1 MAPIDLEHVHFRYPD
16 GFEALRGVDL
26 HIGAGEKVALVGP
39 NGAGKS
45 TLMLQLNGT
54 LRPAHGSVRVAG
66 LAVAKD
72 TIRRVRAEVGLVF
85 QDPDDQLF
93 SPTVFDDVAFG
104 PLHMGLPADEV
115 HRRVERA
122 LAAVGMAAFAH
133 RVPHRMSL
141 GQRKRVALATVL
153 SMDPS
158 ILVFDEPS
166 AGLDPRGRR
175 ELIRLLRSLDQTMLV
190 STHDMRLVAEV
201 FPRTVVMD
209 DGLVVADGPT
219 GDDPGRRGAPRGARA
234 RGPVGRRPSR
244 RSADPVDRRHLE
256 RRQAVRPAEQPRDER
271 RNPPAQEVEPAADA
285 DARDGEQRSAGRRP
299 RRSAA
304 SPRPAGPRRTRAS
317 RARGTCR
324 RAPGRNGAGTRARA
338 PWGRDGAPSGRA
350 ARRARAGTGGCRTRP
365 RRAG

>member
-1 MAPIDLEHVHFRYPD
+1 VTTEPVPPAADAGRGTVELDHVHFRYPD
-16 GFEALRGVDL
+16 GFEALGGVDL
-26 HIGAGEKVALVGP
+26 RIDGGEKVALVGP

-54 LRPAHGSVRVAG
+54 LSPEHGTVRVAG
-66 LAVAKD
+66 MVVGKE

-122 LAAVGMAAFAH
+122 LAAVGMGAFAH

-175 ELIRLLRSLDQTMLV
+175 ELIRLLHSLDQTLLV

-201 FPRTVVMD
+201 FPRTVVV
-209 DGLVVADGPT
+209 DGGVIVADGPT
-219 GDDPGRRGAPRGARA
+219 DAILADTPLLEAHGLEAP
-234 RGPVGRRPSR
+234 
-244 RSADPVDRRHLE
+244 
-256 RRQAVRPAEQPRDER
+256 
-271 RNPPAQEVEPAADA
+271 
-285 DARDGEQRSAGRRP
+285 
-299 RRSAA
+299 
-304 SPRPAGPRRTRAS
+304 
-317 RARGTCR
+317 
-324 RAPGRNGAGTRARA
+324 
-338 PWGRDGAPSGRA
+338 
-350 ARRARAGTGGCRTRP
+350 
-365 RRAG
+365 